1 MSTIPENLYYT
12 EEHEWISV
20 EGDVATIGITDFAQS
35 SLGDIVFVELPDSET
50 EFEDGDSFGVVES
63 IKSVSDLY
71 TPLSGTVLEK
81 NEEVED
87 SPEKLNENAFGSI
100 AGGYRFWSQSCCVLA
115 VDFFFRSHRCGIGH
129 RWSAPPTFRWI
140 V

>member
-12 EEHEWISV
+12 EEHEWISI

-35 SLGDIVFVELPDSET
+35 SLGDIVFVELPESET

-71 TPLSGTVLEK
+71 TPLSGSVIEK

-87 SPEKLNENAFGSI
+87 SPEKLNENAFGAWLVKIKMSDS
-100 AGGYRFWSQSCCVLA
+100 SQVEKLL
-115 VDFFFRSHRCGIGH
+115 
-129 RWSAPPTFRWI
+129 SAQKYKTFCETNS
-140 V
+140 

>member
-12 EEHEWISV
+12 EEHEWISI

-35 SLGDIVFVELPDSET
+35 SLGDIVFVELPESET

-71 TPLSGTVLEK
+71 TPLSGSVLEK

-87 SPEKLNENAFGSI
+87 SPEKLNENAFGAWLVKIKMSDS
-100 AGGYRFWSQSCCVLA
+100 SQVENLL
-115 VDFFFRSHRCGIGH
+115 
-129 RWSAPPTFRWI
+129 SAQKYKAFCETNS
-140 V
+140 

>member
-12 EEHEWISV
+12 EEHEWISI

-35 SLGDIVFVELPDSET
+35 SLGDIVFVELPESET

-63 IKSVSDLY
+63 IQSVSDLY
-71 TPLSGTVLEK
+71 TPLSGSVLEK

-87 SPEKLNENAFGSI
+87 SPEKLNENAFGAWLVKIKMSDS
-100 AGGYRFWSQSCCVLA
+100 SQVENLL
-115 VDFFFRSHRCGIGH
+115 
-129 RWSAPPTFRWI
+129 SAQKYKAFCETNS
-140 V
+140 